1 MTPPLRP
8 GGSPTPLVG
17 GPGVWVHTL
26 FPKGALTGRFEAT
39 LCGLWSLQLRH
50 SNFSHVDT
58 KHAGPVSPESALAVG
73 VRFRPAPVKHPGG
86 SEAGGPQTCFV
97 EGCFHLPA
105 LGLHT
110 VLSESEKLKIR
121 SIHFMEQ
128 NPLLYFL
135 IGDEGVHGLQGRG
148 VALEFWAW

>member
-1 MTPPLRP
+1 M
-8 GGSPTPLVG
+8 
-17 GPGVWVHTL
+17 
-26 FPKGALTGRFEAT
+26 
-39 LCGLWSLQLRH
+39 WSVVSSAWTKISG